1 MGCYIEVVTVCLQ
14 MALQQT
20 AVFRPSGDLTL
31 AADVWLDAPHLSLL
45 RYLPNLATEP
55 CGSRGCRSVRR
66 ERPESFGR

>member
-20 AVFRPSGDLTL
+20 AVFRPSGDLTF
-31 AADVWLDAPHLSLL
+31 AADVWLDAPHLSLF
-45 RYLPNLATEP
+45 RSLPNLATEP
-55 CGSRGCRSVRR
+55 CGSRGCRRVGR